1 MSSLIRR
8 VIAVTLFV
16 LLIDIPLISAYR
28 LSAGPFLTHRL
39 FNHGGGKTGS
49 LSSSILIAHR
59 HNVAS
64 IELYMSNS
72 NSESGDSSSSS
83 RHFDYLVI
91 GGGIQ

>member
-8 VIAVTLFV
+8 LIAVTLFV
-16 LLIDIPLISAYR
+16 LLIDISLISAYR

-49 LSSSILIAHR
+49 LSSSY
-59 HNVAS
+59 NVAS

-72 NSESGDSSSSS
+72 NSESGDSSSNS

-91 GGGIQ
+91 GGGI

>member
-16 LLIDIPLISAYR
+16 LLIDISLISAYR

-72 NSESGDSSSSS
+72 ESGDSSSNS

-91 GGGIQ
+91 GGGI

>member
-1 MSSLIRR
+1 M
-8 VIAVTLFV
+8 
-16 LLIDIPLISAYR
+16 LIDIPLISAYR

-72 NSESGDSSSSS
+72 NIESGDSSSNS

-91 GGGIQ
+91 GGGI